1 MYLGKNKLLLC
12 LSVII
17 AVLKLYAQI
26 QNYPIIHNLYIND
39 IVFNQLIS
47 SAEQN
52 IAIIQNGQMP
62 EEVFIV
68 QYTVKKNDTLFT
80 IASRC
85 LIPYDAIVS
94 LNGFRDTVSLV
105 PGTLILIPSSP
116 GIYLPRDKIRNDL
129 DILLHARLVSKI
141 AKKINV
147 RSQNKII
154 TFDFFPSERFSSTER
169 VFFLKPD
176 FILPVERARLTSPFG
191 MRKDP
196 FTGELHHHNGVDL
209 AATEGTPV
217 RSARTGIIKH
227 FGFDAV
233 LGNYI
238 IIAHDNSVET
248 VYGHLKTMQV
258 RLNQKVNSG
267 TIIGTVGT
275 TGRST
280 GPHLHFE
287 IRILSTAKNPA
298 LYLQGL
304 SQ

>member
-1 MYLGKNKLLLC
+1 MCLGKNKLLIC
-12 LSVII
+12 LVLTISV
-17 AVLKLYAQI
+17 VGLFAQMQSYPAI
-26 QNYPIIHNLYIND
+26 QNLDIND

-52 IAIIQNGQMP
+52 ISIIQNGQIP

-94 LNGFRDTVSLV
+94 LNGFRDTVSLA

-116 GIYLPRDKIRNDL
+116 GIFLQHDKNRNDL
-129 DILLHARLVSKI
+129 DILLHARLISK
-141 AKKINV
+141 KPQKINI
-147 RSQNKII
+147 RNQNKIVA
-154 TFDFFPSERFSSTER
+154 FDFFPGERFSSTER

-176 FILPVERARLTSPFG
+176 FILPVEKAKLTSPFG

-196 FTGELHHHNGVDL
+196 FTGELHHHSGVDL
-209 AATEGTPV
+209 AAPEGTTV
-217 RSARTGIIKH
+217 RAARTGIVKYI
-227 FGFDAV
+227 GFDTV

-238 IIAHDNSVET
+238 IIAHDNSIET
-248 VYGHLKTMQV
+248 IYGHLKTMQV

-267 TIIGTVGT
+267 TILGTVGT

-287 IRILSTAKNPA
+287 IRILSAAKNPA
-298 LYLQGL
+298 LFLQGL